1 MRNDELVDFV
11 FGDMSEV
18 TMRQGAAWIAE
29 SERFAAFV
37 AEHRDKIRKKAR
49 ALRDEEGQRDL
60 LLELDTAYRLLTERR
75 FALAY
80 EAFAAGK
87 IRGPDFTVTY
97 KTWLPFNVE
106 VKRIRTEANV
116 MKLENAVCAKLG
128 QLPAGSM
135 NVLLVAGE
143 RVGCVRLEAQQAMG
157 HLRELADWPKH
168 TFDTYFTQRGLAG
181 AKDYLR
187 RLLQLSAI
195 EFRAD
200 WAAPGGGQ
208 SYFWV
213 NPQAKHPLPADLR
226 RALEQCF
233 PGGRETKR

>member
-60 LLELDTAYRLLTERR
+60 LLELDTAYHLLTERR

-80 EAFAAGK
+80 EAFVAGK
-87 IRGPDFTVTY
+87 TRGPDFTVTY

-106 VKRIRTEANV
+106 VKRIRTEADSL
-116 MKLENAVCAKLG
+116 KLGNAVCAKLG
-128 QLPAGSM
+128 QLPAGNM
-135 NVLLVAGE
+135 NVLVVAGE
-143 RVGCVRLEAQQAMG
+143 RVAYLRMEAPEAMRY
-157 HLRELADWPKH
+157 LRELAEHK
-168 TFDTYFTQRGLAG
+168 FETYFTQRGLRG

-213 NPQAKHPLPADLR
+213 NLQAKHPLPADLR

-233 PGGRETKR
+233 PSGRETNR